1 MAKKKSIGKPAAPS
15 KKAGAADKKQPSAP
29 AWLKGGGTPPAKTG
43 APSPKAKSKNLEMAP
58 YARALLENARKRSPL
73 DAAGVKN
80 LSKGQVDAIR
90 QLAVALAE
98 NDLTDDED
106 PVLICNRATEPAAI
120 PITELL
126 YDTCRWCEADIYY
139 DRMMPSPPN
148 MIRVCVPCGIMLLDA
163 EKKGRN

>member
-1 MAKKKSIGKPAAPS
+1 MAKKKSAGKPAAPS
-15 KKAGAADKKQPSAP
+15 KKTAAADPKKPAAP
-29 AWLKGGGTPPAKTG
+29 AWLKSGGTPPAKPG
-43 APSPKAKSKNLEMAP
+43 ASTSKPTSGVRSKSKKLEMAP
-58 YARALLENARKRSPL
+58 YARALLESARKRSPL

-80 LSKGQVDAIR
+80 LSRGQVDAIR

-139 DRMMPSPPN
+139 DRMMPSP
-148 MIRVCVPCGIMLLDA
+148 
-163 EKKGRN
+163 